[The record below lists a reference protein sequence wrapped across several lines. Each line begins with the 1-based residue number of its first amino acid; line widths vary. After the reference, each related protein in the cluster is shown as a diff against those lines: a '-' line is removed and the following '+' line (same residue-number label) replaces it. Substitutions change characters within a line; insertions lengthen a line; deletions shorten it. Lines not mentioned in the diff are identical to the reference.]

1 MASIVIDMTELK
13 EASDLVRQAVAL
25 DHPDDVVL
33 WGFLQSR
40 CGEDDLFRTVR
51 TGQDRYRL
59 EVSKV
64 GLDVLAAVRA
74 GELERR
80 EFDTWHRSVTREDE
94 ASSGSSDCAIE
105 PLASSSQSC

>member
-1 MASIVIDMTELK
+1 MASIIVDM
-13 EASDLVRQAVAL
+13 SDLKDAAGSVRQAIAL

-51 TGQDRYRL
+51 AGENRYRL
-59 EVSKV
+59 EVSQV

-80 EFDTWHRSVTREDE
+80 EFDAERF
-94 ASSGSSDCAIE
+94 
-105 PLASSSQSC
+105 